1 MSSYSLMGNAFIQ
14 MHTLFAQ
21 ILLCKSQWDFCYKF
35 VICKCYGFISSN
47 INTE

>member
-35 VICKCYGFISSN
+35 VICKCLQLWFYFL
-47 INTE
+47 